1 MNVAKPGRTGLIRI
15 LYAAKYSWQGFKAA
29 WTHEAAFRQ
38 ESLLALALLPLGF
51 LVAADTLELV
61 LLWLSLGLVLLME
74 LLNSAIEAVV
84 DRVGAELH
92 PLSGRAKD
100 IGSAAVFLALLLLV
114 MTWGLIAAKNW
125 PLV

>member
-1 MNVAKPGRTGLIRI
+1 MAKPGRKGWVRI
-15 LYAAKYSWQGFKAA
+15 LYAAQYSWQGFKAA

-38 ESLLALALLPLGF
+38 ELLLAAVLVPLGV
-51 LVAADTLELV
+51 LVAADTVELV
-61 LLWLSLGLVLLME
+61 LLWLTLGLVLLME

-84 DRVGAELH
+84 DRVGEEPH

-100 IGSAAVFLALLLLV
+100 IGSAAVFLALILLT

-125 PLV
+125 LLG

>member
-1 MNVAKPGRTGLIRI
+1 MAKPGRTGLIRI
-15 LYAAKYSWQGFKAA
+15 LYAARYSWQGFKAA

-38 ESLLALALLPLGF
+38 ELLLAAVLLPLGL
-51 LVAADTLELV
+51 LVAADAVELV
-61 LLWLSLGLVLLME
+61 LLWFSLGLVLLME

-84 DRVGAELH
+84 DRVGSESH

-100 IGSAAVFLALLLLV
+100 IGSAAVSLALLLVV

-125 PLV
+125 PLG